1 MVLIKKGNRYR
12 LKFAIYAYK
21 TINIA
26 DIIMQ
31 KAIFKACFQL
41 FTGYNRYLAEI
52 LS

>member
-1 MVLIKKGNRYR
+1 MVLIKKGNRYH

-31 KAIFKACFQL
+31 KAILKLVF
-41 FTGYNRYLAEI
+41 NYLPDI
-52 LS
+52 TDTWQKF